1 MSPSTRTITFS
12 QFATEFMNTEGIPI
26 RMFWSIHWSNVMYSS
41 EGVWFKDG
49 EEFTDWGEI
58 DSVMADVVAIGNDT
72 GLAAASQDPT
82 LQRYTFVT
90 HAA

>member
-12 QFATEFMNTEGIPI
+12 QFATEFMNTHGVPI
-26 RMFWSIHWSNVMYSS
+26 NCFWMINWGNIMWQS

-49 EEFTDWGEI
+49 EEWSDWGEF
-58 DSVMADVVAIGNDT
+58 DSITAN
-72 GLAAASQDPT
+72 ASSDGFPQPDEEDFNPF
-82 LQRYTFVT
+82 TFVT